1 MQWISSVKTKEENN
15 HTTPCLCA
23 IISVLE
29 VSALMPS
36 HPFVFAASSFMLF
49 LRISICSLHALI
61 NAVTCRNCCYRK
73 CSGKI
78 VPYLKKI
85 RWPEGQSKL
94 FSIAALM
101 NIHGICD
108 PSNRIEET
116 INSSL
121 RHTIKPRSLSQQGS
135 LSYYPY
141 GRPMLNFQASK
152 QDKLVKNN
160 TRWKANNI
168 NNTNIYFLYQA
179 QLIERWII
187 STVSPTI

>member
-1 MQWISSVKTKEENN
+1 
-15 HTTPCLCA
+15 
-23 IISVLE
+23 
-29 VSALMPS
+29 MPS

-49 LRISICSLHALI
+49 LRISIYSLHALI
-61 NAVTCRNCCYRK
+61 NAVTYRNCCYRK

-121 RHTIKPRSLSQQGS
+121 RHTIKETINSSLRHTIKPRSLSQQGS

-160 TRWKANNI
+160 TR
-168 NNTNIYFLYQA
+168 
-179 QLIERWII
+179 
-187 STVSPTI
+187 

>member
-1 MQWISSVKTKEENN
+1 
-15 HTTPCLCA
+15 
-23 IISVLE
+23 
-29 VSALMPS
+29 MPS

-121 RHTIKPRSLSQQGS
+121 RHTIKETINSSLRHTIKPRSLSQQGS

-160 TRWKANNI
+160 TR
-168 NNTNIYFLYQA
+168 
-179 QLIERWII
+179 
-187 STVSPTI
+187 

>member
-1 MQWISSVKTKEENN
+1 
-15 HTTPCLCA
+15 
-23 IISVLE
+23 
-29 VSALMPS
+29 
-36 HPFVFAASSFMLF
+36 
-49 LRISICSLHALI
+49 LHALI
-61 NAVTCRNCCYRK
+61 NAVTYRNCCYRK

-160 TRWKANNI
+160 TR
-168 NNTNIYFLYQA
+168 
-179 QLIERWII
+179 
-187 STVSPTI
+187 

>member
-1 MQWISSVKTKEENN
+1 MFVYYS
-15 HTTPCLCA
+15 
-23 IISVLE
+23 ISVGGISLD
-29 VSALMPS
+29 AKPPL
-36 HPFVFAASSFMLF
+36 VFAASSFMLF

-78 VPYLKKI
+78 VPYRDKEDQMA
-85 RWPEGQSKL
+85 RRQSEL

-160 TRWKANNI
+160 TR
-168 NNTNIYFLYQA
+168 
-179 QLIERWII
+179 
-187 STVSPTI
+187 